1 MTSKTLERVLLV
13 EDDPDIRTVAGLALE
28 ASGRLTVLA
37 CASGEEAVRL
47 APGFAPQIMLL
58 DVMMPRMDGPATL
71 AALRALPGLE
81 KLPVVFMT
89 AKVQAGETSRYFQ
102 LGAVD
107 LIPKPFSPLA
117 LEETVLDIW
126 RRAASGQVVG

>member
-71 AALRALPGLE
+71 AALRALPGFE

-117 LEETVLDIW
+117 LEETCLLYTSPSPRD
-126 RRAASGQVVG
+126 